1 MPLPRQAVEMLRA
14 LHGSTRLNEMGYRP
28 DWIERQLAHV
38 EPNAVRRTYNH
49 AEYLTDRAV
58 MMQRWADL
66 LDEWEK
72 VAREARQTTTG

>member
-1 MPLPRQAVEMLRA
+1 
-14 LHGSTRLNEMGYRP
+14 MGYRP

-38 EPNAVRRTYNH
+38 EANSVRRTYNP
-49 AEYLTDRAV
+49 AEYLADRAV

-72 VAREARQTTTG
+72 ATGTAKATAAA